1 MVGPGP
7 VVGVGRLLGWPY
19 RAVENLGRHHCVHHH
34 LIHCYALSDALQAAP
49 AAPSTLRPTASSATR
64 HQGTASITFLLHQ
77 QVWPK
82 FLTFQLI
89 PGLVLDSLS
98 PSL

>member
-7 VVGVGRLLGWPY
+7 VVGVERLVGRSY
-19 RAVENLGRHHCVHHH
+19 RAVENHCVHHH

-82 FLTFQLI
+82 FLTFQLH
-89 PGLVLDSLS
+89 PGLVLDS
-98 PSL
+98 